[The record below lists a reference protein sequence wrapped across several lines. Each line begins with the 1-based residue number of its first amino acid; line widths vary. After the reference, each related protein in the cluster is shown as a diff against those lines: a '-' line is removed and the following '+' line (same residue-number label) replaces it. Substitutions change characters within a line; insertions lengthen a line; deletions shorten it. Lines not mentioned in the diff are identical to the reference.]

1 MSRRLRSAVLP
12 GEEESEDYCFYCGL
26 GGQLL
31 ICDVRRCGKVYH
43 ALCLGYEPDAA
54 SVFHCPRHFCC
65 VCGTKDRQVQA
76 SSDIQL
82 VQCSSCPTAYCPT
95 HAPEVQTAAKALHYK
110 ATFVSSSSSSNDKAP
125 LSSPIPEKQLQQ
137 SSLLSLSSKP
147 LDDSNVSRKSTGK
160 AKSRL
165 SSLTYAIFHTITI
178 LTIPSFLL
186 PFFFLDKC

>member
-65 VCGTKDRQVQA
+65 ICGTKDRQVQA

-95 HAPEVQTAAKALHYK
+95 HAPEMQSAAKALHYK
-110 ATFVSSSSSSNDKAP
+110 ATFVSSSTTNVDKVLP
-125 LSSPIPEKQLQQ
+125 LSSPIPEKQQQQ
-137 SSLLSLSSKP
+137 SSLMSLSSKTH
-147 LDDSNVSRKSTGK
+147 DDPQNVSRISHDYMKTDTNVTC
-160 AKSRL
+160 L
-165 SSLTYAIFHTITI
+165 SHSQHYITTLTPLFLYFSL
-178 LTIPSFLL
+178 P
-186 PFFFLDKC
+186 